1 MRILSILAGAA
12 NGGAETFFVTLARAL
27 AEAGEESRAVIRPNP
42 PRRADL
48 EAGGVPVSEAPFG
61 SWFDLRTRPA
71 LRRAVAEFRPD
82 VVLSYMSRASWWMP
96 AGPHLKAARL
106 GGFYDLKYFRN
117 CDHLICISEG
127 IRRHVIAE
135 GWPEDRCSMIANFAE
150 QDSSPA
156 ADRAALGV
164 PDGAVVVFT
173 PSRLHRVKGFD
184 VLMQAAVDLP
194 QVHLWVAG
202 SGPEEDA
209 LKALAAELG
218 IADRVKFL
226 GWRRDTGAFFR
237 SCDIVAFPS
246 RHEPFGTVTLEAWAY
261 GKPLVASD
269 ADGPAEFVRDGED
282 GLVVPKGE
290 AAPLREALR
299 RVIEETGL
307 AERLVA
313 GGTARHSA
321 QFTQAACVANYMALF
336 RQLRGETG

>member
-1 MRILSILAGAA
+1 MRILSTLAGAA
-12 NGGAETFFVTLARAL
+12 NGGAETFFVTLAKAL
-27 AEAGEESRAVIRPNP
+27 AVAGEESRAVIRANP

-61 SWFDLRTRPA
+61 SWFDLRTAPA
-71 LRRAVAEFRPD
+71 LRRVVSEFRPD

-96 AGPHLKAARL
+96 EGLHLKAARL
-106 GGFYDLKYFRN
+106 GGFYDLKYFRK

-127 IRRHVIAE
+127 IRRHVIAH
-135 GWPEDRCSMIANFAE
+135 GWPEERCSMIANFAE
-150 QDSSPA
+150 CDDSPA

-164 PDGAVVVFT
+164 PDGATVVFT

-184 VLMQAAVDLP
+184 VLMRAVVDLP

-202 SGPEEDA
+202 SGPEEEA

-218 IADRVKFL
+218 IADRVRFL

-261 GKPLVASD
+261 GKPLVATD
-269 ADGPAEFVRDGED
+269 ADGPGEFVRDGED
-282 GLVVPKGE
+282 GLIVPKGE
-290 AAPLREALR
+290 VAPLREALL
-299 RVIEETGL
+299 RVIEESGL
-307 AERLVA
+307 AGRLVA
-313 GGTARHSA
+313 GGTARHGA
-321 QFTQAACVANYMALF
+321 EFTREACVANYQALF
-336 RQLRGETG
+336 RRLRGEAG